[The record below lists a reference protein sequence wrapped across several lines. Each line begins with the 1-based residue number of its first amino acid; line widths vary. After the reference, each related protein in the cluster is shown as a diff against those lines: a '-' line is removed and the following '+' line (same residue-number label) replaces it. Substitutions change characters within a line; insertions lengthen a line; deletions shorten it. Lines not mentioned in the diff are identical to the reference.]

1 MTRFGVLAIVF
12 LLFGLVG
19 EAQRPV
25 FRGVPTDLVRF
36 DVQVISSDGDPVV
49 GLGAADFRVEFN
61 GAGRPVVASAFV
73 QAPLDTN
80 MPALGVVRA
89 PGRIGP
95 DERVFVVAL
104 DEPGFSAGTPA
115 SVVPHLQRFARR
127 LGSCDILGIYPFS
140 YGLGPLRL
148 THERAITLQV
158 RPFVGRAAPA
168 SGEFR
173 LTSSE
178 ILDIASGDEEAL
190 RAVSGAVCD
199 SRDASCPL
207 AVRREAIMLAGELEA
222 DGARRILVLQQLVR
236 SLGSL
241 PGRKH
246 LVLLSGGLSN
256 AMRPGARPDLSSSIA
271 ALADIVTGTDVLLYT
286 VHWVEADAQRPW
298 SSRGHRTLMADRETD
313 GTGLDQLARQSNG
326 ASFQVNSAAAADV
339 VFDRIL
345 RETAAH
351 YVLGVQLAP
360 DDRDGLPR
368 SLRVSVNRPGAI
380 VRSRTKMQLPVR

>member
-1 MTRFGVLAIVF
+1 
-12 LLFGLVG
+12 
-19 EAQRPV
+19 
-25 FRGVPTDLVRF
+25 
-36 DVQVISSDGDPVV
+36 
-49 GLGAADFRVEFN
+49 
-61 GAGRPVVASAFV
+61 
-73 QAPLDTN
+73 
-80 MPALGVVRA
+80 
-89 PGRIGP
+89 
-95 DERVFVVAL
+95 
-104 DEPGFSAGTPA
+104 
-115 SVVPHLQRFARR
+115 
-127 LGSCDILGIYPFS
+127 
-140 YGLGPLRL
+140 
-148 THERAITLQV
+148 
-158 RPFVGRAAPA
+158 
-168 SGEFR
+168 
-173 LTSSE
+173 
-178 ILDIASGDEEAL
+178 
-190 RAVSGAVCD
+190 
-199 SRDASCPL
+199 
-207 AVRREAIMLAGELEA
+207 MLAGELEA

-298 SSRGHRTLMADRETD
+298 PSRGHRTLMADRETD